1 MIEGTGIAEQNRP
14 FQGTVIAEHS
24 QHSKSMPVPEPDKL
38 PRTFFHER

>member
-24 QHSKSMPVPEPDKL
+24 QQRFIIFQLFIHTLSFV
-38 PRTFFHER
+38 